1 MPPED
6 VPRLVAVDITC
17 DPAPSRGW
25 CPIANAA
32 PLCVSRTQSR
42 PLAIERMLPSTLI
55 VRRRAPVDESHT
67 LQMPSLLPEAILV
80 PSTWIRV
87 SGLGLRDSDF
97 GIRV

>member
-1 MPPED
+1 MPSED

-32 PLCVSRTQSR
+32 LLCTQSG
-42 PLAIERMLPSTLI
+42 PLATEYMLPSTLI

-67 LQMPSLLPEAILV
+67 LQMPSKLPDAILV
-80 PSTWIRV
+80 PSTWIGV
-87 SGLGLRDSDF
+87 
-97 GIRV
+97 